1 MAKRCTEEMR
11 AIIKE
16 EFIYG
21 IVDEQGQRQ
30 FPTLQHLAKRH
41 DVVQSSLYRW
51 ASKEAWQRH
60 KDHYHSKLEQELE
73 QERIKSL
80 VEENKRLDQN
90 SIRIAQAMLNRV
102 GTRLRQAMD
111 DEQSGS
117 DRPGMTA
124 SELRELSN
132 VAANAQKV
140 GKLALGEA
148 QEISKVAADVTTPE
162 SFQRVMETLD
172 ELAETR
178 ASRHGHTLQ

>member
-1 MAKRCTEEMR
+1 MAKRVSEEIR
-11 AIIKE
+11 AVIRE
-16 EFIYG
+16 EFVHG
-21 IVDEQGQRQ
+21 FQDDSGTRQ
-30 FPTLQHLAKRH
+30 FPTLQFLAKRH

-51 ASKEAWQRH
+51 ASKENWQRQ

-80 VEENKRLDQN
+80 VEENKRLDSN

-102 GTRLRQAMD
+102 GTRLRQAME
-111 DEQSGS
+111 DEQRDPTKG
-117 DRPGMTA
+117 GMSA
-124 SELRELSN
+124 GELRELSN

-172 ELAETR
+172 ELAESR